1 MNDSIEI
8 NDINDINT
16 LLETEKQK
24 SKSESWSKLDK
35 TMKIQKLHMFAEEY
49 GRKSTLPVKEIKAL
63 KQFFTTC
70 LENDKLT
77 KTKRCY
83 I

>member
-1 MNDSIEI
+1 MILIHYWKRKS
-8 NDINDINT
+8 
-16 LLETEKQK
+16 KK

-63 KQFFTTC
+63 KQF
-70 LENDKLT
+70 LQHV
-77 KTKRCY
+77 
-83 I
+83 